1 MSNRGKILRNLLA
14 GGGGGWVAK
23 VTRNRTKARN
33 KTGTNMTTS

>member
-14 GGGGGWVAK
+14 GGGVAK